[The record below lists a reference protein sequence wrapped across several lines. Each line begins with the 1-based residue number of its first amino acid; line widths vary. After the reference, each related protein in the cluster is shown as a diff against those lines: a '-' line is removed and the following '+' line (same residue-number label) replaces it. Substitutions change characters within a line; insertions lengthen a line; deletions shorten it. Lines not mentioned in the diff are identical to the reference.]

1 MHYEIYELIKIITDE
16 SFAFVIGTSAYLNK
30 GDILFGFWK
39 GKTSEK
45 KKRGARSDK
54 SLKNEGWT
62 KSGRKRYEKDGPIK
76 YRYVL

>member
-45 KKRGARSDK
+45 KKRGARGEQKVGGNAMKKMDQ
-54 SLKNEGWT
+54 
-62 KSGRKRYEKDGPIK
+62 
-76 YRYVL
+76 